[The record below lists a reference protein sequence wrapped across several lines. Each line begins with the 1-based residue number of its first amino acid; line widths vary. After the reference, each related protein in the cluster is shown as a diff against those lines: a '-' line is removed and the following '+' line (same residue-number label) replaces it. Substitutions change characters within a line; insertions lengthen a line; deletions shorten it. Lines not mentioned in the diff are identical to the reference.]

1 MGNNALHYAAGWG
14 NAGMVGMLL
23 AEGTDYN
30 VKNVVSST
38 CEGNCF
44 DGFNDLGNTSHGQCV
59 NTHDDTLSVT
69 SLDDRKDRLL

>member
-30 VKNVVSST
+30 VKNAVNST
-38 CEGNCF
+38 YEGHCF
-44 DGFNDLGNTSHGQCV
+44 DGLGNTSHGQCV
-59 NTHDDTLSVT
+59 NTHDDTGVT
-69 SLDDRKDRLL
+69 SLNASKDRLL